1 MSQLPSSAYAG
12 PQPYAGLNQTKH
24 WCSNIFPPS
33 EEAPSTGRVLF
44 FPVKGIP
51 DEPPNVIPRVQV
63 PKTDNKMS
71 TAMQKHEGVL
81 FLARARA
88 PTTSN
93 AVEWSKEP
101 RAQIYSSIYR
111 F

>member
-1 MSQLPSSAYAG
+1 M
-12 PQPYAGLNQTKH
+12 
-24 WCSNIFPPS
+24 
-33 EEAPSTGRVLF
+33 LF

-51 DEPPNVIPRVQV
+51 DEPPNVMLRVLV
-63 PKTDNKMS
+63 PKTENKTY

-93 AVEWSKEP
+93 TVEWSKEP
-101 RAQIYSSIYR
+101 QAQIYSSIYR
-111 F
+111 FLEQRVGKG

>member
-1 MSQLPSSAYAG
+1 MML
-12 PQPYAGLNQTKH
+12 GLGLMLDLTRLNTAVQISFLLVRK
-24 WCSNIFPPS
+24 
-33 EEAPSTGRVLF
+33 PSTGRVLF
-44 FPVKGIP
+44 FPVKGIL
-51 DEPPNVIPRVQV
+51 DEPPNVMLRVLV
-63 PKTDNKMS
+63 PKTENKTY

-88 PTTSN
+88 PAISN